1 MEKQNRINGKDL
13 INIGIFSAIIAIIT
27 TAFSML
33 GFIPVLYP
41 CIAVFA
47 PLFASI
53 PFMLFLTKIK
63 KFGMIYISTIIMGLL
78 MIVIGMGFWP
88 LVVGLVSGLIAEF
101 VFKSGNYT
109 DSKKAVL
116 TNAFFQLWMNGNF
129 VEVCF
134 FKEKYFSTR
143 QDFGQEYIDKL
154 SQLMPWWMFF
164 VLLVVTFVVA
174 ILSGLLSKKMLKK
187 HFAKA
192 GMI

>member
-41 CIAVFA
+41 CIAIFV

-101 VFKSGNYT
+101 VFKSENYT

-154 SQLMPWWMFF
+154 THLMPWWMFF